1 MNRFPTDSITLEL
14 KAKGLRITPQRY
26 AVYASLV
33 ARNDHPTAEQLLINI
48 NQHFPTSSQATVY
61 NSLQTLCQVGLVR
74 EVLLE
79 HGVARYDANV
89 QPHHH
94 CICRQCGSISDL
106 SWSTF
111 EAVDLSRVDAPFHPE
126 SYEVAVYGVCSD
138 CQESS
143 QGLADNTQLG

>member
-1 MNRFPTDSITLEL
+1 MNSSHSDGITAEL
-14 KAKGLRITPQRY
+14 KARGLRVTPQRY
-26 AVYASLV
+26 AIYASLKS
-33 ARNDHPTAEQLLINI
+33 RSDHPTAELLMEDI

-61 NSLQTLCQVGLVR
+61 NSLQTLCDVGLVR

-94 CICRQCGSISDL
+94 CICRQCGRISDL

-111 EAVDLSRVDAPFHPE
+111 PDLSLAEIDAPFHPE
-126 SYEVAVYGVCSD
+126 GYEVTVT
-138 CQESS
+138 
-143 QGLADNTQLG
+143 GLCDRCTD